1 MVFSMAISKNNRDEI
16 ANIADMLPDV
26 VFMVSA
32 GGRITY
38 ASAACESIFGYKPEE
53 MVDNFIIDFVVPT
66 ERDRILKEA
75 SRVMTGGQRVGFE
88 NRYLHKGGREVHVM
102 WSARWLETERLR
114 VGVARD
120 ITELRLGQML
130 NRGLQLASVPLAPY
144 ERKVLQLLLTEATE
158 KQIAE
163 RLGLAVS
170 TTHSYV
176 TSIFRK
182 FGVRGRAGLMS
193 LWLRQH
199 SGVNLPVQR

>member
-1 MVFSMAISKNNRDEI
+1 MAMGKDDREDI
-16 ANIADMLPDV
+16 ANVADMLPDV

-32 GGRITY
+32 GGRIVY
-38 ASAACESIFGYKPEE
+38 VSAACENVFGYKPEE
-53 MVDNFIIDFVVPT
+53 MVDNPIIDFVVPA
-66 ERDRILKEA
+66 ERDRTLKEA
-75 SRVMTGGQRVGFE
+75 GRVMTGGRRIGFE
-88 NRYLHKGGREVHVM
+88 NRYLHKSGREVHVM
-102 WSARWLETERLR
+102 WSVRWQESEQLR
-114 VGVARD
+114 IGVARD

-130 NRGLQLASVPLAPY
+130 NHGLPLDSVSLAPY

-176 TSIFRK
+176 TGIFRK

-193 LWLRQH
+193 LWLSRY
-199 SGVNLPVQR
+199 SGASPAGRR